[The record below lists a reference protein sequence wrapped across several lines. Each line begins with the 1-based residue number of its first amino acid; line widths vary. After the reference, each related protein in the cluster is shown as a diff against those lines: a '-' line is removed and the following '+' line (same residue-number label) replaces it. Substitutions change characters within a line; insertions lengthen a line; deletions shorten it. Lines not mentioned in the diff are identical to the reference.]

1 MLRYTDL
8 LNFIPFQNDAMNRCS
23 ISADSQ
29 IDNSVSDDSTDDE
42 TLDIK
47 KNGYHDAENEVDQET
62 DDDQDRVLS
71 GKLSETS
78 GYGGSDL
85 YDYKV
90 VSSSHL
96 CIHLSNTLVD
106 SHFNLWNATMNPK
119 SRFKSTSGHTNTKAI
134 EVNFT
139 NVDSLINKP
148 RMCSSFL
155 LSIYME
161 LKKAKMAK
169 KKVRVVL
176 VMMLVYIHL
185 FSL

>member
-1 MLRYTDL
+1 MDEAVICIDSFHYLARAYIYTDL

-29 IDNSVSDDSTDDE
+29 IDNSVSDDSTDE
-42 TLDIK
+42 EILDVK

-90 VSSSHL
+90 VSWSHL
-96 CIHLSNTLVD
+96 CIHLSNTLVV
-106 SHFNLWNATMNPK
+106 T
-119 SRFKSTSGHTNTKAI
+119 HTLTC
-134 EVNFT
+134 EMQ
-139 NVDSLINKP
+139 P
-148 RMCSSFL
+148 
-155 LSIYME
+155 
-161 LKKAKMAK
+161 
-169 KKVRVVL
+169 
-176 VMMLVYIHL
+176 
-185 FSL
+185 